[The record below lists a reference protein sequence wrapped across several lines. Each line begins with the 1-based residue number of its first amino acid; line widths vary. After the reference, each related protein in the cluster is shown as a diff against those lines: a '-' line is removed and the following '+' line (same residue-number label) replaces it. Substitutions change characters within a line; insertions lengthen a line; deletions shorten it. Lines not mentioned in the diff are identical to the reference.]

1 MLGASSTMLRQDY
14 IMRMISE
21 LGQFVRAAVASGEP
35 GKEAEALQAVLHA
48 QRQLFQETPEIAL
61 AKSLDEQIDHLA
73 QGETP
78 FGAAQ
83 RVGDYAE
90 ILEQAALI
98 YDHVGKEPLARSSY
112 ILGLSALLNAVVRW
126 PEQRVILAPKI
137 DRFRKLV
144 TAEELS
150 PPLLEL
156 LEHYETVQ
164 VP

>member
-1 MLGASSTMLRQDY
+1 MLRQDY

-21 LGQFVRAAVASGEP
+21 LGQCVRAAVASGEP
-35 GKEAEALQAVLHA
+35 GKEAEALQAVIHA
-48 QRQLFQETPEIAL
+48 QRQLFQEPPEIAL

-73 QGETP
+73 KGETP
-78 FGAAQ
+78 FAAAH
-83 RVGDYAE
+83 RVSDYAE

-98 YDHVGKEPLARSSY
+98 YDHVGKESLALSSR

-126 PEQRVILAPKI
+126 PEQRANLAPKI
-137 DRFRKLV
+137 DRFSALV
-144 TAEELS
+144 TAEEL
-150 PPLLEL
+150 PPPFQEL